1 MLFTEEQKE
10 VLKAALDTYGI
21 RNQSDIAI
29 EEMSELTKAIIKSR
43 RNPSAPAIENLLE
56 EIADSL
62 IMLEQLTMHYG
73 TEYISEFIQ
82 EKIIRL
88 SLRIEEERSQ
98 RYGGMI

>member
-1 MLFTEEQKE
+1 MEFTNEQRK
-10 VLKAALDTYGI
+10 VLNAALEEYGI

-29 EEMSELTKAIIKSR
+29 EEMAELTKAIIKSR
-43 RNPSAPAIENLLE
+43 RNPSSPATENVLE
-56 EIADSL
+56 EIADAL

-88 SLRIEEERSQ
+88 SLRIEAERMH
-98 RYGGMI
+98 RYGGMF

>member
-21 RNQSDIAI
+21 RSQQDVAI

-56 EIADSL
+56 EIADAL

-98 RYGGMI
+98 RYGGMF

>member
-21 RNQSDIAI
+21 RSQQDIAI

-56 EIADSL
+56 EIADAL

-82 EKIIRL
+82 EKLIRL

>member
-21 RNQSDIAI
+21 RSQQDVAI

-56 EIADSL
+56 EIADAL

>member
-21 RNQSDIAI
+21 RSQQDVAI

-43 RNPSAPAIENLLE
+43 RNPSVPVTENLLE
-56 EIADSL
+56 EIADAL

-73 TEYISEFIQ
+73 TEYIAEFIQ

-98 RYGGMI
+98 RCGV